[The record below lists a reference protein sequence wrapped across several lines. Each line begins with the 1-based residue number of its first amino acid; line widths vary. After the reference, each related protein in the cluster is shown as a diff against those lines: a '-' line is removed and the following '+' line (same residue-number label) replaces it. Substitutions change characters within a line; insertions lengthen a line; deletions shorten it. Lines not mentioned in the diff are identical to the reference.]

1 MAQTMT
7 TSNAQNETVAENAPS
22 SPDAQTHFG
31 FRQVAASDKRGLVG
45 EVFSSVAD
53 NYDVMNDLMS
63 MGIHRLWKRHF
74 ALISGIR
81 PGDRVL
87 DLAGGTGDIAA
98 LLHDRVGPEGHIVLS
113 DINPEMLAV
122 GYDRMLDEGKVDRI
136 SCCLADA
143 QYLPFADNS
152 FNAVTM
158 AFGLRNVTDKQ
169 MALDSI
175 HRVLKP
181 GGRALVL
188 EFSTLTLPAIR
199 PLYDWYSFSILPRL
213 GRWIADDEEAYRYL
227 AESIR
232 QHPEQQVL
240 ADMFD
245 QSGFVQ
251 TRFRNLSFGL
261 VAIHSGVKA

>member
-1 MAQTMT
+1 MNSSDKAI
-7 TSNAQNETVAENAPS
+7 APCEPATDSHS
-22 SPDAQTHFG
+22 SGKTHFG
-31 FRQVAASDKRGLVG
+31 FSEVDARDKSGLVG

-53 NYDVMNDLMS
+53 NYDTMNDLMS

-74 ALISGIR
+74 ALISGVR

-87 DLAGGTGDIAA
+87 DLAGGTGDVAD
-98 LLHDRVGPEGHIVLS
+98 LLYDRVGSNGQIVLS
-113 DINPEMLAV
+113 DINPEMLAN
-122 GYDRMLDEGKVDRI
+122 GHDRMLDEGRVDRI

-175 HRVLKP
+175 YRVLKP

-188 EFSTLTLPAIR
+188 EFSKLTLPAIQ
-199 PLYDWYSFSILPRL
+199 PVYDWYSFSVLPRL
-213 GRWIADDEEAYRYL
+213 GRWIANDEDAYRYL

-232 QHPEQQVL
+232 QHPDQDTL
-240 ADMFD
+240 AAMFA